1 LYYTK
6 THSLPTKRQQAVE
19 RYQEAARARC
29 VRRLKKQQQQQTAA
43 FKTQQVEHLLS

>member
-19 RYQEAARARC
+19 RYQEAARSQMRPSP
-29 VRRLKKQQQQQTAA
+29 KKQQQQQTAA